1 MTAMNIDSSNL
12 EAKILSKNAGK
23 EVCKTSPTFS
33 VIMPVY
39 NLAALITETLDSI
52 FNQTFTDYEVILV
65 NDGSSDSPVLEE
77 LLKSYQ
83 EKLIYIKQENAGAAI
98 ARNTA
103 ILHARGKY
111 LAFLDGDDVWFP
123 EYLEKQLEF
132 IEQSGNELIY
142 CDAEFFG
149 EKVYKQTTYFEQTQ
163 SFGEVSTENLFL
175 GNANVITSGTVVLRE
190 KLLEY
195 GLFDNNFHRN
205 EDYDMWF
212 RLVKNG
218 VKAGYQTEVLL
229 KYRIRLGS
237 LSGNNVQRAER
248 LLHAYRLI
256 GKKYDLNESELQVL
270 EKQLKIAEAAL
281 SLEKGKN
288 CLISDEF
295 EEAKTHFSKAN
306 EYYKKPKLKI
316 IIWLV
321 RLSPRIIKTIFKQ
334 LRKREYALTSAKG
347 S

>member
-1 MTAMNIDSSNL
+1 MNIDSSNL
-12 EAKILSKNAGK
+12 EAKILSRNIGK
-23 EVCKTSPTFS
+23 EVCKISPKIS

-39 NLAALITETLDSI
+39 NLAALIVETLDSI

-65 NDGSSDSPVLEE
+65 NDGSSDSTELEE
-77 LLKSYQ
+77 KLKPYR
-83 EKLIYIKQENAGAAI
+83 EKIVYIKQENAGAAI

-103 ILHARGKY
+103 ILQARGKY

-132 IEQSGNELIY
+132 IKQSGFELSY

-149 EKVYKQTTYFEQTQ
+149 EKIYKEKTYFEQTQ
-163 SFGEVSTENLFL
+163 SFGEVSTKSLLL
-175 GNANVITSGTVVLRE
+175 GNANVITSGTIALRE
-190 KLLEY
+190 KVLAN
-195 GLFDNNFHRN
+195 GLFDKNFPRN

-218 VKAGYQTEVLL
+218 VKTGYQTKVLL
-229 KYRIRLGS
+229 KYRIRIGS

-256 GKKYDLNESELQVL
+256 GKKYDLNEEELQVL
-270 EKQLKIAEAAL
+270 DKQLKIADAAL

-288 CLISDEF
+288 CLICDEF
-295 EEAKTHFSKAN
+295 EEAKTHFAKAN
-306 EYYKKPKLKI
+306 EFYQKPKLKI
-316 IIWLV
+316 VIWLV
-321 RLSPRIIKTIFKQ
+321 RLSPRIIKIVFKQ
-334 LRKREYALTSAKG
+334 LRKREYTLTSAKG

>member
-1 MTAMNIDSSNL
+1 MNIDSLNL
-12 EAKILSKNAGK
+12 EAKILSRNIGK
-23 EVCKTSPTFS
+23 EVCKTSPTIS
-33 VIMPVY
+33 VIMPAH
-39 NLAALITETLDSI
+39 NLAALIVETLDSI

-65 NDGSSDSPVLEE
+65 NDGSSDSTELEE
-77 LLKSYQ
+77 KLKPYR
-83 EKLIYIKQENAGAAI
+83 EKIIYIKQENAGAAI

-103 ILHARGKY
+103 ILQARGKY

-132 IEQSGNELIY
+132 IKQSGFELSY

-149 EKVYKQTTYFEQTQ
+149 EKIYKEKTYFEQTQ
-163 SFGEVSTENLFL
+163 SFGEVSTKSLLL
-175 GNANVITSGTVVLRE
+175 GNANVITSGTIVLRE
-190 KLLEY
+190 KVLAN
-195 GLFDNNFHRN
+195 GLFDKNFPRN

-218 VKAGYQTEVLL
+218 VKTGYQTKVLL
-229 KYRIRLGS
+229 KYRIRIGS

-256 GKKYDLNESELQVL
+256 GKKYDLNEEELQVL
-270 EKQLKIAEAAL
+270 DKQLKIADAAL

-288 CLISDEF
+288 CLICDEF
-295 EEAKTHFSKAN
+295 EEAKTHFAKAN
-306 EYYKKPKLKI
+306 EFYQKPKLKI
-316 IIWLV
+316 VIWLV
-321 RLSPRIIKTIFKQ
+321 RLSPKIIKIVFKQ